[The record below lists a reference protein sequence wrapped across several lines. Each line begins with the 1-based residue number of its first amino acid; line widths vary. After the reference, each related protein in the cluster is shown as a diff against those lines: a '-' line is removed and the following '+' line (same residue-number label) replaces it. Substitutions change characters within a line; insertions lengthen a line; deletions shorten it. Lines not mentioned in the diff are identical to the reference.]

1 MEDAPPTLE
10 IYLGLNEDL
19 GRRSTRR
26 NKNLYLPVPKS
37 NWLAKSFTYRAGQ
50 D

>member
-1 MEDAPPTLE
+1 MKGAPPILG
-10 IYLGLNEDL
+10 IYLYRTNEDL
-19 GRRSTRR
+19 GR

-37 NWLAKSFTYRAGQ
+37 NWLARCFTYMAGQ